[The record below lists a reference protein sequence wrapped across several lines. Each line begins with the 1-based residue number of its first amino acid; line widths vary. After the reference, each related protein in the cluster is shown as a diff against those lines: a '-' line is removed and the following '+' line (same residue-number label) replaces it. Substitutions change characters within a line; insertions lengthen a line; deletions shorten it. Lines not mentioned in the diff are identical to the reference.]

1 MFKNVAA
8 TFRVFAF
15 DATTGLPKS
24 GDAANITAYVSKD
37 YGTVT
42 VLGDTSAAE
51 EDATNAK
58 GYYIF
63 TAAQAETNADCLM
76 VSGKSST
83 ANVVVIG
90 APAVIYTRP
99 TTGWLAPATAGRTL
113 VVDASGLADANVVKL
128 GPTGSGTAQ
137 TARDIG
143 ASVLLSSGTGTGQV
157 TLTSGRVNADITHIA
172 TAAVSTSTA
181 QLGVNVVNFGGSAG
195 TFASGIPAV
204 NATQLS
210 GSSTAADNAEI
221 VFDTDFASNYNTTA
235 DKWNVSV
242 THYGGTAGTF
252 SSGRPEVNTSHWGGT
267 AIASALVRGNLI
279 QIAGSAVDATA
290 AQLGVNVVNIKGSSS
305 VGAAGYVGFDWS
317 AINAPT
323 TTVDLSGTTIA
334 ITQKVDLNTIKTQAV
349 TCSGGVTVPAA
360 TLASTTNITAGTIT
374 TATNVTT
381 VNGLAAGVITAAAI
395 ADGAIDRA
403 TFAADTGLQTIR
415 SNTAQAGA
423 AGSITL
429 DASASSVTDFYD
441 HCTVY
446 ITGGTGVGQHRIITA
461 YNGTTK
467 VATVDVNWSTTPDNT
482 STFAIM
488 HGKVDLAASS
498 AVVSADISTIAGQTA
513 SASDTVNFDLLVN
526 LDAAVSSRMATYTQ
540 PTGFLAATFP
550 TTVASTT
557 NITAGTITTTTN
569 LTNLP
574 AITSNWL
581 TATGLATS
589 AVDEIVDAVW
599 DEVQSGHTTAGTFGK
614 YLDAQVSTVGGGTAA
629 QIADAVWDEAIAG
642 HLTAGSTGLKLNS
655 AAAAGDPLENDVPGS
670 YAAGTAGYVLGTI
683 GAGDITM
690 TNPVVDSDNNFTI
703 IKGDDY
709 YAADAREVEWTS
721 ASWPSLTSATIYFK
735 AMAGIFEYQ
744 TTTGT
749 ASGSGTQVVT
759 VNIPTSFTSNLLA
772 GEYQYDLEAVLSNG
786 HIVTLA
792 QGTMTILAQVE

>member
-1 MFKNVAA
+1 MIPVRQSTAFETAVGPVLDADGVAVTGCVVGDFKIKKTSGNFAA
-8 TFRVFAF
+8 LNASATLTHVSAGFYDLVLTTSDVDTVGLCCIAIDDTTNACAPLYLQVIEEAVYDALFAASAAGYQVPIWAAANSTVNLS
-15 DATTGLPKS
+15 ATTIK
-24 GDAANITAYVSKD
+24 TATDVE
-37 YGTVT
+37 T
-42 VLGDTSAAE
+42 DT
-51 EDATNAK
+51 
-58 GYYIF
+58 
-63 TAAQAETNADCLM
+63 
-76 VSGKSST
+76 
-83 ANVVVIG
+83 
-90 APAVIYTRP
+90 
-99 TTGWLAPATAGRTL
+99 
-113 VVDASGLADANVVKL
+113 
-128 GPTGSGTAQ
+128 
-137 TARDIG
+137 
-143 ASVLLSSGTGTGQV
+143 
-157 TLTSGRVNADITHIA
+157 ADIQ
-172 TAAVSTSTA
+172 SR
-181 QLGVNVVNFGGSAG
+181 
-195 TFASGIPAV
+195 IPAALGA
-204 NATQLS
+204 N
-210 GSSTAADNAEI
+210 GNIKAD
-221 VFDTDFASNYNTTA
+221 VRDYN
-235 DKWNVSV
+235 
-242 THYGGTAGTF
+242 GTAGTF
-252 SSGRPEVNTSHWGGT
+252 SSGRPEVNTTHAAGT
-267 AIASALVRGNLI
+267 AWGSGAITAASIASDAFTAAKFAADCITAAKIANGAIDAATFAADVDAEILSYIVDDATRIDASALN
-279 QIAGSAVDATA
+279 TA
-290 AQLGVNVVNIKGSSS
+290 AV
-305 VGAAGYVGFDWS
+305 
-317 AINAPT
+317 
-323 TTVDLSGTTIA
+323 TTIPTNLDAA
-334 ITQKVDLNTIKTQAV
+334 ITSRMATYTQP
-349 TCSGGVTVPAA
+349 TGFLAA
-360 TLASTTNITAGTIT
+360 TFPATVASTTNITAGTIT

-415 SNTAQAGA
+415 SGTAQAGA

-446 ITGGTGVGQHRIITA
+446 ITGGTGVGQHQIITA

-467 VATVDVNWSTTPDNT
+467 VALVDENWKTTPDNT

-488 HGKVDLAASS
+488 HGKVDLVASS
-498 AVVSADISTIAGQTA
+498 AVVSADISTIAGQAVNA
-513 SASDTVNFDLLVN
+513 SGTVDFDLL
-526 LDAAVSSRMATYTQ
+526 DAAITSRMATYTQ

-629 QIADAVWDEAIAG
+629 QIADAVWDEAMAG